1 MIFRRAELQVL
12 FLSLSLSYLFIFL
25 KLSLTLVVVLSELA
39 TVQENMENILDSGIP
54 YGRVHCVQ
62 RDMAIFFSL
71 GVVVK
76 GICL

>member
-1 MIFRRAELQVL
+1 M
-12 FLSLSLSYLFIFL
+12 
-25 KLSLTLVVVLSELA
+25 VVLSELT

>member
-1 MIFRRAELQVL
+1 M
-12 FLSLSLSYLFIFL
+12 
-25 KLSLTLVVVLSELA
+25 VVLSELA

-62 RDMAIFFSL
+62 RDMAIFFSP